1 MLKAPKR
8 TGGKKMADEI
18 EVYITKYALTK
29 GILKVK
35 GRVATNISDTM
46 FVYKMKGYETF
57 SHKPDWHNKLEDALV
72 QANKMR
78 QKKIISLQKQI
89 DKIKAMN
96 FNDIKD
102 LTKE

>member
-29 GILKVK
+29 GIFKVK
-35 GRVATNISDTM
+35 GRVATISDNM
-46 FVYKMKGYETF
+46 FVYKVKGHETF
-57 SHKPDWHNKLEDALV
+57 SHKPDWNDILGDALEH
-72 QANKMR
+72 ANKMR

-96 FNDIKD
+96 LNDIED
-102 LTKE
+102 LTKDS